1 MIDPVD
7 DRTPDLFDP
16 IAEPP
21 SEPQHQIPPSES
33 VFCDMGEEA
42 LVHIGEVQLP
52 RPMPVELVIEV
63 DGWDYFFKLDR
74 RQRSQ

>member
-1 MIDPVD
+1 MAIDPVD
-7 DRTPDLFDP
+7 DRTPDLF
-16 IAEPP
+16 AESP

-42 LVHIGEVQLP
+42 LSHIGEVQLP
-52 RPMPVELVIEV
+52 RPTPVELIIEV
-63 DGWDYFFKLDR
+63 DGWDYIYKLDR